1 MKNLNAL
8 MILPLVILTACGGGG
23 GGGGSDKS
31 QSETNTAVEAAD
43 GVYHAHLRPLNPR
56 SNGFLPHGGAT
67 FRVDGD
73 KLSVTSY
80 LDDASGVTHRQS
92 IHTGTSCPTAAHDTN
107 ADGMI
112 DYNEAL
118 RAVGPVMIPLD
129 ADLSSQEKGAEIY
142 PKGSSFTYNESG
154 FVSEMVNNLY
164 ESDPVPGDEIV
175 KLSPGQG
182 MKLVGRVVL
191 IHGTFSSD
199 LTPSTLSARGTEPAN
214 LSLPVVCGVIA
225 PVI

>member
-1 MKNLNAL
+1 MKLFNVM
-8 MILPLVILTACGGGG
+8 MIFPLVGLVACGGKD
-23 GGGGSDKS
+23 GGGSDKS
-31 QSETNTAVEAAD
+31 QAETSTAAEAAD
-43 GVYHAHLRPLNPR
+43 GVYHAHLRPMNPH

-80 LDDASGVTHRQS
+80 LDDASGVKHRQS
-92 IHTGTSCPTAAHDTN
+92 VHVGTSCPSVGHDTN
-107 ADGMI
+107 GDGMI

-118 RAVGPVMIPLD
+118 KAVGPVLIPLD
-129 ADLSSQEKGAEIY
+129 GDLSSQEKGSEVY
-142 PKGSSFTYNESG
+142 PSGSAFTYNESG

-175 KLSPGQG
+175 KLGRGQG

-191 IHGTFSSD
+191 VHGTYSSD
-199 LTPSTLSARGTEPAN
+199 LLPATIGTRATDPAN
-214 LSLPVVCGVIA
+214 LALPVVCGVIS
-225 PVI
+225 PVL